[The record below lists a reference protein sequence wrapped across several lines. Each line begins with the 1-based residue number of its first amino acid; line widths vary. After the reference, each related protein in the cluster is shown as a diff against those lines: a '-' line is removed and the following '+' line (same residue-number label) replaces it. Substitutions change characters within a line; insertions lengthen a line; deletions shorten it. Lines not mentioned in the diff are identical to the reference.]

1 MFIKVIR
8 DIPTILNP
16 IINIVSEKKYR
27 NLFCLI
33 WANIN
38 DRTATNVKRKPIS
51 DTLMKNAR
59 KSPYFNA
66 GMDRAYRL

>member
-1 MFIKVIR
+1 MR

-51 DTLMKNAR
+51 DTLINLYLIKIIFLNQI
-59 KSPYFNA
+59 
-66 GMDRAYRL
+66 

>member
-1 MFIKVIR
+1 MR

-51 DTLMKNAR
+51 DTLMNRYLIKIIFLNQI
-59 KSPYFNA
+59 
-66 GMDRAYRL
+66 

>member
-1 MFIKVIR
+1 MR

-51 DTLMKNAR
+51 DTLMNLYLIKIIFLNQI
-59 KSPYFNA
+59 
-66 GMDRAYRL
+66 

>member
-1 MFIKVIR
+1 MFIKVMR

-51 DTLMKNAR
+51 DTLITSYYKIC
-59 KSPYFNA
+59 
-66 GMDRAYRL
+66 

>member
-1 MFIKVIR
+1 MR

-33 WANIN
+33 LGNIN

-51 DTLMKNAR
+51 DTLINLYLIKIIFLNQI
-59 KSPYFNA
+59 
-66 GMDRAYRL
+66 